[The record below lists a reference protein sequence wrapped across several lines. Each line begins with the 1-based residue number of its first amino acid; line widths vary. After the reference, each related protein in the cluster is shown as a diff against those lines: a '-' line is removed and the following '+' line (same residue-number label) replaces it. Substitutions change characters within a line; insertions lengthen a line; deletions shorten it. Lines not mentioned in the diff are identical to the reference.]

1 MPTKT
6 DAATK
11 PRYTYVHGDP
21 IVGTKC
27 RKMEWG
33 LPAPLSA
40 SAAWGAR
47 AIGSGQG
54 FDLLHDRQSFWGSK
68 EDGKRI
74 GQMLNGHVLKAAQR
88 EWRDLRDMGEVAS
101 DIHREV
107 VLYEDDEVVMKGNSN
122 ASGSPRYGD
131 PGYVYLV
138 AYLKNTDT
146 DTDTDGENR

>member
-6 DAATK
+6 DAAM
-11 PRYTYVHGDP
+11 RSRRAYEHGEP
-21 IVGTKC
+21 IVGTEY
-27 RKMEWG
+27 RKLEWG

-40 SAAWGAR
+40 PAAWGAR

-54 FDLLHDRQSFWGSK
+54 FDLLWDRQCAWGEK
-68 EDGKRI
+68 EDRDRI
-74 GQMLNGHVLKAAQR
+74 GRLLNGHVLKAAMQ
-88 EWRDLRDMGEVAS
+88 EWRDLRDLGEVAS
-101 DIHREV
+101 DVHKEV
-107 VLYEDDEVVMKGNSN
+107 VLYEDDEIVMKGNSN
-122 ASGSPRYGD
+122 ASGSPKYGD